1 MEQDF
6 TEALQQFLD
15 ARAASLQWL
24 GALEDPSWENSYQHE
39 KMGPLSARFFLEN
52 WLAHD
57 HLHLRQINRRKY
69 EYLRAHVTN
78 ALDYAGDW

>member
-1 MEQDF
+1 M
-6 TEALQQFLD
+6 TRSASQQVYVVGSPPQRRLAESASSHV
-15 ARAASLQWL
+15 ARPIPK
-24 GALEDPSWENSYQHE
+24 DE

-57 HLHLRQINRRKY
+57 FLHMRQINRRKY
-69 EYLRAHVTN
+69 EYLRAHVGN